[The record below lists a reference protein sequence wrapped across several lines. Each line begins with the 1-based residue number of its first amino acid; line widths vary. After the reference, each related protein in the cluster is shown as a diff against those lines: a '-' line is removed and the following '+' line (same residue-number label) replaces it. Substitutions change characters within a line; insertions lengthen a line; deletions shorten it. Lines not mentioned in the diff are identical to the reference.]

1 MLKII
6 LLFILLIFTNGC
18 SIKYDNVTLNKQNQL
33 IVLKE
38 KKEVQARIKEL
49 SNMIQQLSTNI
60 SKDQANDL
68 AYRSTYYAFAL
79 ANQYDL
85 MAPALY
91 QNYLVNQK
99 QRKRGLCYHWVTDIV
114 KYLINFDYSTLGIY
128 KVVANKGKYNEHNAI
143 SITAKNQSYDKGIL
157 LDAWR
162 DSGKLFFIPIKKDIK
177 YKWKLRRKVQ

>member
-1 MLKII
+1 MLKLI
-6 LLFILLIFTNGC
+6 LPFILLIFFTGC
-18 SIKYDNVTLNKQNQL
+18 SVKYNNVTLDKNNQ
-33 IVLKE
+33 IVVLKQKKDVQKKIE
-38 KKEVQARIKEL
+38 DLSNKILQLSSIISKKEAY
-49 SNMIQQLSTNI
+49 
-60 SKDQANDL
+60 DL
-68 AYRSTYYAFAL
+68 AYKSTYYAFAL

-114 KYLINFDYSTLGIY
+114 NYLKNYKYKTIGIY

-143 SITAKNQSYDKGIL
+143 SITAKNQPFDEGIL

-162 DSGKLFFIPIKKDIK
+162 DSGKLFYTAIKEDIR
-177 YKWKLRRKVQ
+177 YKWKLRRKIQ